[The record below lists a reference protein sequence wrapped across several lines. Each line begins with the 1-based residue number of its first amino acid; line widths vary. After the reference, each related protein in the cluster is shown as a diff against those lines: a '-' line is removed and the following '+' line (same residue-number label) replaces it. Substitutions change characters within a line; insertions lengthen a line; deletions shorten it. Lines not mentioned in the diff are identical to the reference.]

1 MGRFE
6 FGGVEVVRD
15 EQKLLLAYPPL
26 SLKLDSIVMS
36 RVLFQL
42 ERVIK
47 AACAMCGW
55 YGQSVVGRRINWRP
69 GDRRS
74 ALLAL
79 ASLAGVGVG
88 GWGDTHLHT
97 LAGAYSGEPC
107 MTLACLHWF

>member
-1 MGRFE
+1 MSRNCSW
-6 FGGVEVVRD
+6 
-15 EQKLLLAYPPL
+15 LIYPPL

-36 RVLFQL
+36 RGFFQL

-74 ALLAL
+74 TFLAL
-79 ASLAGVGVG
+79 DSSAGVGVG
-88 GWGDTHLHT
+88 RWGDTHLH
-97 LAGAYSGEPC
+97 
-107 MTLACLHWF
+107 